1 MTTLILFF
9 CGCWLLNEIIHYRA
23 KVAKAGA
30 EAARIAHD
38 PGMIE
43 LHGGEVRI
51 RKGSKKDEDVQD
63 IINALDD
70 LMMLTGKTCKITI
83 ED

>member
-23 KVAKAGA
+23 KVAKADA

-38 PGMIE
+38 LGMIA
-43 LHGGEVRI
+43 LHGGEMI
-51 RKGSKKDEDVQD
+51 IKKGAAKDKD
-63 IINALDD
+63 INGVIEALDD
-70 LMMLTGKTCKITI
+70 LMMVTGKTCKITI